1 MLARPLV
8 LALALATSGAFANE
22 QRVITA
28 HLAATITSNLNK
40 ASSFED
46 QYSKSVWMQ
55 HASANLAP
63 FKAIPDREKEAIALA
78 VHRYASALKLRPD
91 LIMAVIEIE
100 SSFNRFAL
108 SEVGANGLMQI
119 MPFWLD
125 AIDRPNDNLNDI
137 DTNIRWGCA
146 ILAHYIEVEDGNI
159 MNALQRYN
167 GNRRNYAYSN
177 KIFTRWQDYWY
188 TGEAMPWNQQLATEP
203 H

>member
-8 LALALATSGAFANE
+8 LALALVTSSALANE

-28 HLAATITSNLNK
+28 HLAATIESNLNK

-63 FKAIPDREKEAIALA
+63 FKAIPEHEKEAIALA
-78 VHRYASALKLRPD
+78 VHRYASALQLRPD

-125 AIDRPNDNLNDI
+125 AIERPDDNLNNI

-146 ILAHYIEVEDGNI
+146 ILAHYIQVEDGNI

-167 GNRRNYAYSN
+167 GNRRNFAYAN
-177 KIFTRWQDYWY
+177 KIVSRWQDYWY
-188 TGEAMPWNQQLATEP
+188 TGEAMPWNQQLATQP